1 MRKIRYALITGLTLL
16 MSTTGF
22 NQTKHNFTAKDCIAF
37 AKKNSPQVR
46 SALLNIDIQKQV
58 NRQITAAALPSL
70 NGSGT
75 TTYNP
80 RIAVQSF
87 PNFIGAATYGV
98 LTQEGVRSGN
108 GNPIVSPSDFGY
120 INAAFGT
127 KWLATGGVSL
137 QQVLFDGQ
145 VFTGLKARSTVIDLQ
160 RKAADLTEEIIDANI
175 YKIYYQLAASKT
187 QIALLD
193 SNIARLEKLLHDT
206 KIIYQNGFAEQVD
219 VNKTTVQLTNLQ
231 TEKVNVVN
239 QIEGGYL
246 GLKFLIGMPIRDSL
260 VVMEEVNDEKIKN
273 AALTDSSYRYEDRK
287 EYQLLQLT
295 KKLRDFNVQRYK
307 LSAIPTLSFSGNYFY
322 SSFSNQFVFLKRS
335 TKWFPSSAL
344 SLNLNVP
351 IFNGFRRQS
360 QLQQAKLERRQTEI
374 SIDSSELA
382 IDQQVAQAKLNYA
395 TAITSL
401 NYQKSNIDLATL
413 VYDQTKKKYEIGTGS
428 QTEINA
434 AQGDLQMAQ
443 TNYINA
449 IYNAI
454 NARVDYLRAVGRLEQ
469 MGQ

>member
-1 MRKIRYALITGLTLL
+1 MRMVQHSLACLLILWATALHA
-16 MSTTGF
+16 
-22 NQTKHNFTAKDCIAF
+22 QTNHAFTAKDCIAY
-37 AKKNSPQVR
+37 AKKNNPAVR
-46 SALLNIDIQKQV
+46 SALINVDIQRET
-58 NRQITAAALPSL
+58 NRQVTASALPSL
-70 NGSGT
+70 SAYGSYTNNVKLATQLIPAELNGGPAGT
-75 TTYNP
+75 
-80 RIAVQSF
+80 
-87 PNFIGAATYGV
+87 FIP
-98 LTQEGVRSGN
+98 LQ
-108 GNPIVSPSDFGY
+108 
-120 INAAFGT
+120 FGT
-127 KWLATGGVSL
+127 RHLATGGLNL
-137 QQVLFDGQ
+137 QQILFDGQ
-145 VFTGLKARSTVIDLQ
+145 VFTGLKARRTVIDVQ
-160 RKAADLTEEIIDANI
+160 QKAVDLTEEIIDANI

-187 QIALLD
+187 QIDLLD
-193 SNIARLEKLLHDT
+193 SNITRLQKLLSDT
-206 KIIYQNGFAEQVD
+206 KIIYENGFAEQVD

-246 GLKFLIGMPIRDSL
+246 GLKILIGMPARDTL
-260 VVMEEVNDEKIKN
+260 TITEEVTDEKIKN
-273 AALTDSSYRYEDRK
+273 AAVSDSSYRYEDRK

-295 KKLRDFNVQRYK
+295 KKLRDYNIQRYK
-307 LSAIPTLSFSGNYFY
+307 LAAIPTLTLGGTYSYSG
-322 SSFSNQFVFLKRS
+322 FSNNFGSYFKSGQNF
-335 TKWFPSSAL
+335 FPAGSISV
-344 SLNLNVP
+344 NLNFP

-360 QLQQAKLERRQTEI
+360 QVKQAKLERQQTEV
-374 SIDSSELA
+374 SIDSAVLA

-454 NARVDYLRAVGRLEQ
+454 TARVDYLRATGRLEE
-469 MGQ
+469 MGR

>member
-1 MRKIRYALITGLTLL
+1 MRLVKYTACLLLI
-16 MSTTGF
+16 MATTAHA
-22 NQTKHNFTAKDCIAF
+22 QTQHAFTAKDCIAY
-37 AKKNSPQVR
+37 AKKNNLQVR
-46 SALLNIDIQKQV
+46 SALLNIDIQKQA
-58 NRQITAAALPSL
+58 NRQITAAALPSF

-75 TTYNP
+75 ITYNP

-98 LTQEGVRSGN
+98 LTQEGVLGSN
-108 GNPIVSPSDFGY
+108 GSPIVAPGDFGY

-127 KWLATGGVSL
+127 KWITTGGVSL

-145 VFTGLKARSTVIDLQ
+145 VFTGLKARSTVIDVQ
-160 RKAADLTEEIIDANI
+160 KKAADLTEEVIDANI
-175 YKIYYQLAASKT
+175 YKVYYQLAASKT
-187 QIALLD
+187 QITLLD

-206 KIIYQNGFAEQVD
+206 RIIYENGFAEQVD
-219 VNKTTVQLTNLQ
+219 INKTTVQLTNLQ

-239 QIEGGYL
+239 QIQGGYL
-246 GLKFLIGMPIRDSL
+246 GLKVLIGMPIRDTL
-260 VVMEEVNDEKIKN
+260 VITEEVNDEKIKS
-273 AALTDSSYRYEDRK
+273 AALADSSYRYEDRK

-322 SSFSNQFVFLKRS
+322 SAFNNQFVFLKRE

-351 IFNGFRRQS
+351 IFNGFRRQA
-360 QLQQAKLERRQTEI
+360 QLAQAKLERRQTEI
-374 SIDSSELA
+374 SIDSAVLS
-382 IDQQVAQAKLNYA
+382 IDQQVAQAKLDYA

-401 NYQKSNIDLATL
+401 NYQKSNVDLATL

-454 NARVDYLRAVGRLEQ
+454 NARVDYLRAIGRLEE
-469 MGQ
+469 MGR